1 MKLSFTDY
9 NSLVSALTDMQI
21 VVEDSLLSDDAKN
34 VVFRATPSGVVLNGV
49 NRLITYRIPLDV
61 QYVEADT
68 DECMQIRSKELLNFL
83 SSYKTL
89 SQTQVVEVNFET
101 QDNLRAK
108 CTVVEQLKNSSDEA
122 ANTHRYTSSWVFD
135 NIPIPTPLLKSLD
148 TTVPT
153 SDRTELKVEDLKWFT
168 DNLLPS
174 LSSSL
179 DAYSNML
186 FTDKK
191 CIVLNQSYTIIADN
205 SLGITDWNTLKL
217 SHRVMQFINKNI
229 CNTKNKDKTVRF
241 IKTDRNLYIEL
252 EDGSQ
257 VFLTYTSQLPPYQ
270 VYLDM
275 IDTTHMV
282 KVDRKYLR
290 DILKRVSL
298 LKEPIMVDIDCNDHT
313 LTFRNTKFNQ
323 SIDMADYKE
332 IDGYDNIRFKI
343 MPDVIDK
350 IMIGSDKNNDYLYI
364 YYNVSQGNHII
375 LFSDESNRWF
385 SIVRVKIY

>member
-34 VVFRATPSGVVLNGV
+34 VVFRATSTGVVLNGV

-61 QYVEADT
+61 HYVEADK
-68 DECMQIRSKELLNFL
+68 DECMQIRSRELLNFL

-101 QDNLRAK
+101 QNSLRAK
-108 CTVVEQLKNSSDEA
+108 CTVVEQLKNPSDEDA
-122 ANTHRYTSSWVFD
+122 STHRYTSSWVFD
-135 NIPIPTPLLKSLD
+135 NIPIPAPLLKSLD
-148 TTVPT
+148 TPVPT
-153 SDRTELKVEDLKWFT
+153 SDSTELKVEDLKWFT

-205 SLGITDWNTLKL
+205 NLGITDWNTLKL

-241 IKTDRNLYIEL
+241 TKTDRNLYIEL

-275 IDTTHMV
+275 IDTTHMI

-298 LKEPIMVDIDCNDHT
+298 LKEPIMVDIDCNDHILT
-313 LTFRNTKFNQ
+313 LRNTKFNQ
-323 SIDMADYKE
+323 SIDMVDYKE

-375 LFSDESNRWF
+375 MFSDENNHWF